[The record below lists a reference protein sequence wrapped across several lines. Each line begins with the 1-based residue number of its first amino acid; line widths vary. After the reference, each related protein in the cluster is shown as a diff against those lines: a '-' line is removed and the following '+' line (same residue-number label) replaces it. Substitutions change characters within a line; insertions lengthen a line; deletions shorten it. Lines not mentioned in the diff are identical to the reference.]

1 MEIEIATPQLHQGGN
16 SRGGATDVEM
26 GGEGADAGGGG
37 AFLTWKDL
45 TAVLPNFGNGPTRR
59 LLNGLTGYALPSRI
73 MAVMGPSGSGKSTFL
88 DSLAGRLS
96 GNVIM
101 SGDVLLNGKKRKLH
115 YGVVAYV
122 TQEDVMLGT
131 LTVRETITYSAL
143 LRLPSY
149 TTKDDISETIE
160 NTITEMGLQE
170 CAEHMIGN
178 WHLRGISGGEKKRL
192 SIALEIITQPSL
204 LFLDEPTSGLD
215 SASAFFVVQALRN
228 VARRGR
234 TIISSIHQPSSE
246 VFALFDDLLLLSS
259 GETIY
264 FGEAGLAV
272 EFFADAGFP
281 CPQRRNPS
289 DHFLRCV
296 NSDFDDVT
304 NTLMGSQ
311 RMRDINDSNT
321 LVGSQRMRDITDTS
335 GSKLNLE
342 TSEIRARLI
351 RKYQNSKHAARVK
364 DRINEFPTTG
374 GLVFEETSGSE
385 ATWLKQLSTLTK
397 RSFTNMTRDFG
408 YYWLR
413 ILVFIVVSICVGSVF
428 HNVGTNSHAILARGA
443 CGGFISGFMT
453 FMTIGGFPS
462 FIEEMKVFHKE
473 RFNGHYGVGVFIISN
488 FISSFPFLVV
498 ISFSS
503 TSIIYFMVKYH
514 PGISHYLYAVLDLL
528 LSIAVV
534 ESCMMVVA
542 ALVPNF
548 MMGVIIGA
556 GLIGIMMATAGFFR
570 IIPDLPKIFWTYPVS
585 YINYM
590 AWALQCRNQDFMRAE
605 YDNLQPEEGVY
616 KNDMIG
622 IEFDS
627 SVPGGPKLKGE
638 EVLTSLIGISLSH
651 SKWWDLAAVTAI
663 LIAYRLLFF
672 TILKFKERALPMFKT
687 YYTNRTL
694 HHMKKRPSFRKTPPF
709 PSKRHQVVH
718 SLSSQEGLYSPLH

>member
-1 MEIEIATPQLHQGGN
+1 MEIEMAAPQLHQ
-16 SRGGATDVEM
+16 SMSGGAADVEN
-26 GGEGADAGGGG
+26 GGGGG
-37 AFLTWKDL
+37 AEGGAAFLAWEDL

-59 LLNGLTGYALPSRI
+59 LINGLTGYAVPGRI

-96 GNVIM
+96 GNVVM
-101 SGDVLLNGKKRKLH
+101 SGNVLLNGRKRRLH

-122 TQEDVMLGT
+122 TQEDVFLGT

-143 LRLPSY
+143 LRLPSNI
-149 TTKDDISETIE
+149 TRNEINETIE

-170 CAEHMIGN
+170 CADNVIGN

-192 SIALEIITQPSL
+192 SIALEIITQPHL

-215 SASAFFVVQALRN
+215 SASAFFVIQALKN
-228 VARRGR
+228 VARSGK

-264 FGEAGLAV
+264 FGEAEMAV
-272 EFFADAGFP
+272 QFFADAGFP
-281 CPQRRNPS
+281 CPRRRNPS

-296 NSDFDDVT
+296 NSDFDDVN

-311 RMRDINDSNT
+311 RIRDIND
-321 LVGSQRMRDITDTS
+321 TS
-335 GSKLNLE
+335 GPMMNLA
-342 TSEIRARLI
+342 TAEIRARLLQ
-351 RKYQNSKHAARVK
+351 KYQNSKLAARVRA
-364 DRINEFPTTG
+364 RIKESSTTE
-374 GLVFEETSGSE
+374 GLVFEETSGSQ
-385 ATWLKQLSTLTK
+385 ATWLKQLSTLTM
-397 RSFTNMTRDFG
+397 RSFTNMSRDFG

-428 HNVGTNSHAILARGA
+428 HDVGSNYHAILARGA

-462 FIEEMKVFHKE
+462 FIEEMKVFYKE
-473 RFNGHYGVGVFIISN
+473 RLNGHYGVGVFILSN

-498 ISFSS
+498 MSFSS
-503 TSIIYFMVKYH
+503 ASITYFMVKYH
-514 PGISHYLYAVLDLL
+514 PGLSHFMYAALDLL
-528 LSIAVV
+528 ISIAVV

-542 ALVPNF
+542 AVVPNF

-570 IIPDLPKIFWTYPVS
+570 LLPDLPTVFWKYPVS

-590 AWALQCRNQDFMRAE
+590 AWALQGA
-605 YDNLQPEEGVY
+605 Y

-622 IEFDS
+622 IEFESLQPDQ
-627 SVPGGPKLKGE
+627 PKLKGE
-638 EVLTSLIGISLSH
+638 VVLTSLIGISLSH
-651 SKWWDLAAVTAI
+651 SKWWDLAAVAAI

-672 TILKFKERALPMFKT
+672 SILKFKERALPIFRT
-687 YYTNRTL
+687 YYAKRTL
-694 HHMKKRPSFRKTPPF
+694 HHLKQRPSFRKTPPF
-709 PSKRHQVVH
+709 PSKRHHVVH
-718 SLSSQEGLYSPLH
+718 SLSSQEGLNSPLH

>member
-1 MEIEIATPQLHQGGN
+1 MEIETAAPQLHR
-16 SRGGATDVEM
+16 SISGGADVEN
-26 GGEGADAGGGG
+26 GGG
-37 AFLTWKDL
+37 AFLTWEDL

-59 LLNGLTGYALPSRI
+59 LINGLTGYALP
-73 MAVMGPSGSGKSTFL
+73 
-88 DSLAGRLS
+88 GRLS

-122 TQEDVMLGT
+122 TQEDVFLGT

-143 LRLPSY
+143 LRLPSN
-149 TTKDDISETIE
+149 TTKDEIYETIE

-170 CAEHMIGN
+170 CADHVIGN

-192 SIALEIITQPSL
+192 SIALEIITQPNL

-215 SASAFFVVQALRN
+215 SASAFFVVQALKN
-228 VARRGR
+228 VARSGR

-264 FGEAGLAV
+264 FGEAGMAV
-272 EFFADAGFP
+272 EFFAAAGFP
-281 CPQRRNPS
+281 CPERRNPS

-311 RMRDINDSNT
+311 RIRDIN
-321 LVGSQRMRDITDTS
+321 RPS
-335 GSKLNLE
+335 GRVTNLATAE
-342 TSEIRARLI
+342 IRASSGPLMNLATAEIRARLLH
-351 RKYQNSKHAARVK
+351 KYQNSKLAAKVK
-364 DRINEFPTTG
+364 ARIKDFSTIG
-374 GLVFEETSGSE
+374 GFVIEETSGSQ

-397 RSFTNMTRDFG
+397 RSSINMSRDFG

-413 ILVFIVVSICVGSVF
+413 ILIFIVVSICVGSVF
-428 HNVGTNSHAILARGA
+428 HDVGSNYHAILARGA

-473 RFNGHYGVGVFIISN
+473 RLNGHYGVGVFILSN
-488 FISSFPFLVV
+488 FISSIPFLVV
-498 ISFSS
+498 MSFSS
-503 TSIIYFMVKYH
+503 ASIIYFMVKYH
-514 PGISHYLYAVLDLL
+514 PGLSHFMYAVLDLL

-542 ALVPNF
+542 AVVPNF
-548 MMGVIIGA
+548 LMGVIIGA

-570 IIPDLPKIFWTYPVS
+570 LLPDLPKIFWTYPVS
-585 YINYM
+585 YMNYM
-590 AWALQCRNQDFMRAE
+590 AWALQGA
-605 YDNLQPEEGVY
+605 Y

-622 IEFDS
+622 IEFEGPQ
-627 SVPGGPKLKGE
+627 PGEPKLKGE
-638 EVLTSLIGISLSH
+638 VVLTSLIGISLNH
-651 SKWWDLAAVTAI
+651 SKWWDLAAVAAI

-672 TILKFKERALPMFKT
+672 SILKFKERALPIYKT
-687 YYTNRTL
+687 YYTKRTL
-694 HHMKKRPSFRKTPPF
+694 HHMKQRPSFRKAPPF
-709 PSKRHQVVH
+709 PSKRHHVVH
-718 SLSSQEGLYSPLH
+718 SLSSQEGLNSPLH